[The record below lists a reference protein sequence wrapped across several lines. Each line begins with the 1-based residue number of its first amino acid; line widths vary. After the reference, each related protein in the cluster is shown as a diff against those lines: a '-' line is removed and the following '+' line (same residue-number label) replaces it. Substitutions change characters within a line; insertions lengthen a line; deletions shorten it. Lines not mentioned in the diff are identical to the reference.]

1 MIGAIYKYLAIPE
14 SCRLGKRV
22 FKSLFLQ
29 KAQLGAGDKKVF
41 EQDVDSILWQ
51 YTLKPSTIPVAAY
64 RDDQR
69 EYIEIAVLQANLR
82 QPTRHAR
89 VAETI
94 QRAIPY
100 PLLLVLA
107 CDSRTA
113 LSLAA
118 KRFNQADRGQIVVEE
133 YFATAWLSPDTAT
146 GAQADFLADLNIS
159 RLPQTNFFALYNA
172 WIARLV
178 ALQCAHFTGEY
189 QLAPADADWQSRRS
203 LLAECQRI
211 EENIAELR
219 RALQAETQFN
229 RQVEWNMRIKR
240 LEKELAE
247 KGAGL

>member
-29 KAQLGAGDKKVF
+29 KAQCGAGDKKVF

-51 YTLKPSTIPVAAY
+51 YTLKPATIPVAVY
-64 RDDQR
+64 RDGKR
-69 EYIEIAVLQANLR
+69 EYVEIAVLQANLR
-82 QPTRHAR
+82 QPNRRAR
-89 VAETI
+89 VAEII

-100 PLLLVLA
+100 PLLLVLS
-107 CDSRTA
+107 CESRA
-113 LSLAA
+113 AISLAG
-118 KRFNQADRGQIVVEE
+118 KRFNQADTSKIVAEE
-133 YFATAWLSPDTAT
+133 FYDTGWIAPDSATAVEK
-146 GAQADFLADLNIS
+146 DFLDNLNFKA
-159 RLPQTNFFALYNA
+159 LPQTNFYALYNG
-172 WIARLV
+172 WIERLI
-178 ALQCAHFTGEY
+178 AFQCARFSGQY
-189 QLAPADADWQSRRS
+189 RLGVPGADWQSRQYRM
-203 LLAECQRI
+203 AECQRI

-219 RALQAETQFN
+219 RALQAEMQFN